1 MVRIKKSDSSG
12 PWNKIAGSK
21 KDEESSPE
29 KSNEQKKEEDK
40 KEVASRSTGS
50 VVASSYVP
58 PHMRGE
64 RGSSVG
70 DSDRRGGSGGRM
82 GRAGRNA
89 PDLNQM
95 NFPSLSDTIGGSKD
109 PPKGVQ
115 MDRYV
120 PAYNY

>member
-1 MVRIKKSDSSG
+1 MVKIKKSDSSG

-29 KSNEQKKEEDK
+29 KSNEEKKEEEK
-40 KEVASRSTGS
+40 KEPASRSTGS
-50 VVASSYVP
+50 VVGSSYVP